1 MDTFPGYTNIKKTT
15 HGTSRKQ
22 IAKWWP
28 LNTRISKTISNIN
41 WLNTSV
47 KRQKLS
53 HWIKK

>member
-1 MDTFPGYTNIKKTT
+1 MDTFPGYKNIKKTT